1 MGLNLAT
8 GDDIMYKKSIKLG
21 DITTGHIQGIATD
34 KDRQYMYYSFTT
46 CLIKTD
52 MDGNIVGSVRGLAG
66 HLGCIAYNYDD
77 GRVYGSLEFKH
88 DQIGTGILKRI
99 NQGSESDVDVTDGFY
114 VAIFDVEKIDRTDM
128 DAEKDGVMTA
138 VHLSEVLDDYTA
150 EGHRHGCSGID
161 GITFAPVAASSD
173 IRKYLYVAYGIYS
186 DTDRDDNDCQVILRY
201 DISDWQRFEKPL
213 NQSAMHKSGPDKPD
227 GKYFVYTGN
236 TAYGIQNLE
245 YDETTGYMFAAVY
258 RGEKEK
264 FPNYPMFVIDM
275 NKPSRCQQG
284 AEYLSLAR
292 TGIRDDA
299 SGIWGMDFPYGA
311 TGMISLGD
319 GLFYFSRDYVDE
331 KSWGTDI
338 GLYKFD
344 ANNGIFEKI

>member
-1 MGLNLAT
+1 M
-8 GDDIMYKKSIKLG
+8 S
-21 DITTGHIQGIATD
+21 
-34 KDRQYMYYSFTT
+34 
-46 CLIKTD
+46 
-52 MDGNIVGSVRGLAG
+52 
-66 HLGCIAYNYDD
+66 
-77 GRVYGSLEFKH
+77 
-88 DQIGTGILKRI
+88 
-99 NQGSESDVDVTDGFY
+99 
-114 VAIFDVEKIDRTDM
+114 VAIP
-128 DAEKDGVMTA
+128 
-138 VHLSEVLDDYTA
+138 
-150 EGHRHGCSGID
+150 C
-161 GITFAPVAASSD
+161 
-173 IRKYLYVAYGIYS
+173 IYS

-245 YDETTGYMFAAVY
+245 YDEATGYMFAAVY

-284 AEYLSLAR
+284 AEYLSLAQ

-344 ANNGIFEKI
+344 ANSGIFEKI